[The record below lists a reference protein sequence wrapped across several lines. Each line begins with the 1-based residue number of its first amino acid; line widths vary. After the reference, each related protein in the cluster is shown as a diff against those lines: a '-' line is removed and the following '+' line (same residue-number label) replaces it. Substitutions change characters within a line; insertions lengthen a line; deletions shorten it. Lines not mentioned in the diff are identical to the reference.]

1 MDQRIV
7 EILIYLIGEIQSRR
21 LELDEVE
28 IISDDLV
35 KRGFTENE
43 ISTAI
48 TYLFDRIHKR
58 DLQWKTETEQCY
70 WPFSERVLHE
80 VERMVLTPESYGY
93 LLQLKHL
100 GLIDALELEQIIERS
115 LLMGNGR
122 IGIDDLKIIVA
133 SYLFDYDATAGEMR
147 GMPFFLRSWRE
158 SIH

>member
-28 IISDDLV
+28 VISDDLV

-48 TYLFDRIHKR
+48 TYLFDRVQKKEFE
-58 DLQWKTETEQCY
+58 WKSESEHPY

-80 VERMVLTPESYGY
+80 VERMVLTPEAYGY

-100 GLIDALELEQIIERS
+100 RLINALELEQIIERS
-115 LLMGNGR
+115 LLMGTTR
-122 IGIDDLKIIVA
+122 ISLDDVRIIVA
-133 SYLFDYDATAGEMR
+133 SYLFDSESANGDMR
-147 GMPFFLRSWRE
+147 GMPFFLGSWRE
-158 SIH
+158 SVH

>member
-21 LELDEVE
+21 LDLDEVE
-28 IISDDLV
+28 VISDDLV

-48 TYLFDRIHKR
+48 TYLFDRVQKR
-58 DLQWKTETEQCY
+58 DYEWKSESEQCY
-70 WPFSERVLHE
+70 WSFSERVLHD
-80 VERMVLTPESYGY
+80 VERMVLTPDAYGY

-115 LLMGNGR
+115 LLMGIARVGL
-122 IGIDDLKIIVA
+122 DDIKIIVA
-133 SYLFDYDATAGEMR
+133 SFLFDHDSTTGDMR
-147 GMPFFLRSWRE
+147 GMPFFLKSWRD

>member
-21 LELDEVE
+21 LDLDEVE
-28 IISDDLV
+28 VISDDLV

-48 TYLFDRIHKR
+48 TYLFDRVQKR
-58 DLQWKTETEQCY
+58 DLEWKSESEQCY
-70 WPFSERVLHE
+70 WSFSERVLHD
-80 VERMVLTPESYGY
+80 VERMVLTPDAYGY

-115 LLMGNGR
+115 LLMGIARVGL
-122 IGIDDLKIIVA
+122 DDIKIIVA
-133 SYLFDYDATAGEMR
+133 SFLFDHDSTTGDTR
-147 GMPFFLRSWRE
+147 GMPFFLKSWRD

>member
-7 EILIYLIGEIQSRR
+7 EILVYLIGEIQSRR

-43 ISTAI
+43 ISAAI

-70 WPFSERVLHE
+70 WPYSERVLHE
-80 VERMVLTPESYGY
+80 IERMVLTPEAYGY

-100 GLIDALELEQIIERS
+100 KLIDALELEQIIERS
-115 LLMGNGR
+115 LLMGSAR
-122 IGIDDLKIIVA
+122 ITVDDVKIIVA
-133 SYLFDYDATAGEMR
+133 SFLFDVDASSGDMR
-147 GMPFFLRSWRE
+147 GMPFFLRSWRD
-158 SIH
+158 SVH

>member
-7 EILIYLIGEIQSRR
+7 EILIYLIGEIHSRR
-21 LELDEVE
+21 IELDEVE

-58 DLQWKTETEQCY
+58 DLEWKTENQQCY
-70 WPFSERVLHE
+70 WPYSERVLHDI
-80 VERMVLTPESYGY
+80 ERMVLTPDAYGY

-115 LLMGNGR
+115 LLMGSAR
-122 IGIDDLKIIVA
+122 ISVEDIKIIVA
-133 SYLFDYDATAGEMR
+133 SFLFDYDSTNGEMR
-147 GMPFFLRSWRE
+147 GMPFFLRSWRD
-158 SIH
+158 SVH